1 MSKKSQSGNSVQDSQ
16 YQPYHSRTPRLCW
29 VDRPAIN
36 NTECVVIMV
45 FETERSTV
53 SCRGLFSPVSGYE
66 QVAEFCKHDNL
77 KNVYLEHLYTLHKL
91 IHAIWKVLN
100 TKAIHLGVPQ
110 NAWKIWTSRALTSSS
125 KINILY
131 GDSYLIHFWNAKENL

>member
-1 MSKKSQSGNSVQDSQ
+1 
-16 YQPYHSRTPRLCW
+16 
-29 VDRPAIN
+29 
-36 NTECVVIMV
+36 MV

-110 NAWKIWTSRALTSSS
+110 NAWKI
-125 KINILY
+125 
-131 GDSYLIHFWNAKENL
+131 